1 MKGLQLKVA
10 ELDKEL
16 FSGEVVSV
24 TLPAQTGE
32 MTILANH
39 MPTIAKL
46 KPGFIKIRANKDKEP
61 LEIELEKGGVMEV
74 SDNRVNVLVF

>member
-1 MKGLQLKVA
+1 MKSFKLKIA

-32 MTILANH
+32 MTVLANH